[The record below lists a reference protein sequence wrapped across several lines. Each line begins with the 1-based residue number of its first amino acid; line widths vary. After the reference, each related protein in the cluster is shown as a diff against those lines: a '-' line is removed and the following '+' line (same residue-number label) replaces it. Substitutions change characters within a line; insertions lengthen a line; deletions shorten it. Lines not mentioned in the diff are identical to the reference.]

1 MNTKLLTIFTRTP
14 LHVGAG
20 SSVGAVDQP
29 VVRERHTGY
38 PVIPGSAIKGVLADL
53 WLEKN
58 EDGSTFFLEKE
69 IDGKKVY
76 ESVRDKDGVGLFGK
90 TDAKDAAAG
99 SLLIGEGK
107 LLAFPV
113 RSAKGC
119 WAWLTCPLALKRF
132 ARDCGIATDGD
143 SGAPAPQ
150 PKDGSTSQFAP
161 APADDEAY
169 APAKLKVG
177 NSVVFEE
184 YPLKVDKDVPKAIVD
199 LLAGLSDDEVWKA
212 IADHLAIVSDDLF
225 AYFAKNACEIAN
237 HNRIDDKK
245 GVVAN
250 GALFSQ
256 ENVPSETMFYSVL
269 NTKKLDDF
277 AKLEDKLRTEKNL
290 LQIGAD
296 MTTGLGWCSVATK
309 EVK

>member
-1 MNTKLLTIFTRTP
+1 MKTTIMSIFTRTP

-53 WLEKN
+53 WLDWSDRENPKRDA
-58 EDGSTFFLEKE
+58 DGIELL
-69 IDGKKVY
+69 GA
-76 ESVRDKDGVGLFGK
+76 ESG
-90 TDAKDAAAG
+90 DAKAG
-99 SLLIGEGK
+99 LLLIGEGK

-132 ARDCGIATDGD
+132 ARDCGIAMDGG

-199 LLAGLSDDEVWKA
+199 LLAGLSDDEVWKT